1 MAYAENNF
9 DQMKTASK
17 LILIPLDKYN
27 RMMVSGGNEK
37 GSSFS
42 TDIRMEDVSKNI
54 ESKLHLPKTSDTS
67 KSPIPKAEHTIPEQ
81 PQLPEKKQRLVR
93 PPGIPKSSRP
103 IKKSHKV
110 IKWIKLP

>member
-67 KSPIPKAEHTIPEQ
+67 KSPIPKAEHTIPE
-81 PQLPEKKQRLVR
+81 KKQRLVR